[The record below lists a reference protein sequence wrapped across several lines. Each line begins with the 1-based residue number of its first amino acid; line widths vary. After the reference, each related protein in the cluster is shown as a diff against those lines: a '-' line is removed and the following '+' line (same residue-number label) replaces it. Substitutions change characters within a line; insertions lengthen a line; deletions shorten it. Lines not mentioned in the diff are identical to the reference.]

1 MKISTYVRT
10 TITAD
15 GAVLMNIK
23 GGQMITL
30 NPIGSIIWRGLADGR
45 SQEQI
50 ASGLASEFGL
60 PMEQTLADV
69 NEFIEQLRAQQLIE
83 PSESEAPRRRSVIS
97 LRDCSAI
104 FSESGP
110 LIPCKVRA
118 PNRRQRLMEPQREF
132 SRAKNAALYCALDR
146 PNESR
151 HTDRYGLIVFD
162 SAGTAVMLESK
173 GNEHAY
179 QELRF
184 HNSRGQLKKLPSL
197 FYMHGCI
204 RSFFVF
210 WIA

>member
-83 PSESEAPRRRSVIS
+83 PSESEAPRK
-97 LRDCSAI
+97 AI
-104 FSESGP
+104 GHKPSG
-110 LIPCKVRA
+110 LFCNFFGK
-118 PNRRQRLMEPQREF
+118 
-132 SRAKNAALYCALDR
+132 R
-146 PNESR
+146 PA
-151 HTDRYGLIVFD
+151 DPVQGP
-162 SAGTAVMLESK
+162 GSK
-173 GNEHAY
+173 
-179 QELRF
+179 
-184 HNSRGQLKKLPSL
+184 
-197 FYMHGCI
+197 
-204 RSFFVF
+204 
-210 WIA
+210 